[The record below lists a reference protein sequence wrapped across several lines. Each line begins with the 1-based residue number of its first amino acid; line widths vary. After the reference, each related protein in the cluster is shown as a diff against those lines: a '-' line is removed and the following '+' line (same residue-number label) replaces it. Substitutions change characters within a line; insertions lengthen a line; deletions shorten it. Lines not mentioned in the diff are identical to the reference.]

1 MSIAQDVRYG
11 LRILRRNLGF
21 TLIAALTLALGIGA
35 NTAIFSVADAFL
47 LKPLPFPNLGR
58 LASVVIGQKA
68 PSAAADYY
76 DWKNQNRSFAE
87 LAAYRQTDVNLSG
100 SGRPEK
106 LFAAQVTANFF
117 ATLESQP
124 ALGRGFSNGEDEPG
138 QGQVA
143 ILSHVLWQSRFGSD
157 PNIVGRVVDLD
168 GKTHTIIGVMP
179 KAFEFPVP
187 TDVWTPLAFTPEERA
202 ARSTRN
208 LRVFGR
214 LKDGVS
220 LHTAQAELT
229 TISRQLEQAYPITNK
244 DRRASVL
251 PLAEFV
257 EGTITRSAMLLLLC
271 AVGVVLL
278 IACANIANLQLA
290 RATGREREMAVR
302 LALGAS
308 RWRLVRLLLS
318 ENMLLAV
325 ISGGLSLLF
334 ASFFLGMLLRSMPG
348 DIARLIPGWNQIGL
362 DERALLFTLGIA
374 LVSGVVSGLAPAMG
388 TSRPDLNETL
398 KEGGRS
404 STGGRAQHRLRSVFV
419 VGQIAVALVL
429 LVVAGL
435 FVKGVRGM
443 LTAGEVYDPRNVL
456 VLSVNLPQARYED
469 DASRAHFYRDALG
482 RLSAIPG
489 VQSAAAFTSIPLSNN
504 GVTWSDFQIEG
515 KPAPDEQHSPG
526 CILQSVSPEF
536 FPLLHIPMREGRAF
550 NAADQESG
558 LPVALVSQKL
568 ASRYFPNESAL
579 GKRIRLGAPDAPNS
593 GPWLVIVGITGDV
606 LYDWTN
612 RAPEAVIY
620 RPIAQAPLAE
630 SQFAMRVN
638 GDAASFV
645 QAARAQFETIDPL
658 LPVFGT
664 MSLSDAINES
674 FTGNTQIAG
683 MMGILGILALIIAIV
698 GVYGVVAYAVAERM
712 HEFGVRM
719 ALGAQRRDIFLLVMR
734 RGALLAAA
742 GLAIG
747 IPSALAM
754 AHLAQGVVFGAS
766 AADPFTY
773 LAVAIGL
780 VAITFLACY
789 VPASRATRVDPIRAL
804 RYE

>member
-1 MSIAQDVRYG
+1 VSLAQDVRYG

-47 LKPLPFPNLGR
+47 LKPLPFPNLSR
-58 LASVVIGQKA
+58 LASVVIGEKA

-76 DWKNQNRSFAE
+76 DWKSQSRSFDE
-87 LAAYRQTDVNLSG
+87 LAAYRQTDVNLLG
-100 SGRPEK
+100 GGQPEK
-106 LFAAQVTANFF
+106 LFAAQVTPNFL

-138 QGQVA
+138 QEQVA
-143 ILSHVLWQSRFGSD
+143 ILSHGLWVGRFGSD
-157 PNIVGRVVDLD
+157 PNIVGHVVDLD
-168 GKTHTIIGVMP
+168 GKPHAIVGVMP

-187 TDVWTPLAFTPEERA
+187 TDIWTPLALTPAERA
-202 ARSTRN
+202 VRSTRN

-214 LKDGVS
+214 LKEGVS
-220 LHTAQAELT
+220 LQTAQAELA
-229 TISRQLEQAYPITNK
+229 TISHQLEQAYPTTNK
-244 DRRASVL
+244 DRRANVM

-257 EGTITRSAMLLLLC
+257 EGNILRPTMVLLLC

-302 LALGAS
+302 MALGAS

-318 ENMLLAV
+318 ENMLLAL

-334 ASFFLGMLLRSMPG
+334 ASFCLGLLLRSMPG
-348 DIARLIPGWNQIGL
+348 DIARLIPGWDQIGL

-374 LVSGVVSGLAPAMG
+374 LVSGVASGLAPAMG
-388 TSRPDLNETL
+388 TSKPDLNETL

-404 STGGRAQHRLRSVFV
+404 STGGRAQHRLRGVFV

-429 LVVAGL
+429 LVVAAL
-435 FVKGVRGM
+435 FVRGLRGM
-443 LTAGEVYDPRNVL
+443 LSSGEVYEPQNVL
-456 VLSVNLPQARYED
+456 VLSVNLSQARYAD
-469 DASRAHFYRDALG
+469 DASRARFYRGALE
-482 RLSAIPG
+482 RLGGIPG
-489 VQSAAAFTSIPLSNN
+489 VLSTAAFSSIPLSNN

-536 FPLLHIPMREGRAF
+536 LPLLHVPIREGRAL
-550 NAADQESG
+550 NASDQASG
-558 LPVALVSQKL
+558 LAVALVSQKL
-568 ASRYFPNESAL
+568 ASRYFPHESAL
-579 GKRIRLGAPDAPNS
+579 GKRVRVGAPDSPAS
-593 GPWLVIVGITGDV
+593 GHWLVIVGITGNV

-612 RAPEAVIY
+612 RTPEAVIY
-620 RPIAQAPLAE
+620 RPVAQAPLAE

-638 GDAASFV
+638 GDAAGFV
-645 QAARAQFETIDPL
+645 QAARSQFETIDPL
-658 LPVFGT
+658 LPVFGA
-664 MSLSDAINES
+664 MSLRDAIHES

-683 MMGILGILALIIAIV
+683 IMGILGLLALFIAIV

-719 ALGAQRRDIFLLVMR
+719 ALGAQRRDIFVLVMR

-742 GLAIG
+742 GLTIG

-754 AHLAQGVVFGAS
+754 AQLAQGVVFGAS
-766 AADPFTY
+766 AADPWTY
-773 LAVAIGL
+773 IAVAIGL
-780 VAITFLACY
+780 VAITFFACY

>member
-1 MSIAQDVRYG
+1 MAEPLWVRY
-11 LRILRRNLGF
+11 
-21 TLIAALTLALGIGA
+21 
-35 NTAIFSVADAFL
+35 
-47 LKPLPFPNLGR
+47 
-58 LASVVIGQKA
+58 
-68 PSAAADYY
+68 
-76 DWKNQNRSFAE
+76 
-87 LAAYRQTDVNLSG
+87 
-100 SGRPEK
+100 
-106 LFAAQVTANFF
+106 
-117 ATLESQP
+117 
-124 ALGRGFSNGEDEPG
+124 
-138 QGQVA
+138 
-143 ILSHVLWQSRFGSD
+143 

-168 GKTHTIIGVMP
+168 GKTYTIIGVMP

-220 LHTAQAELT
+220 LQTAQAELT

-550 NAADQESG
+550 NTSDRESDC
-558 LPVALVSQKL
+558 P
-568 ASRYFPNESAL
+568 
-579 GKRIRLGAPDAPNS
+579 
-593 GPWLVIVGITGDV
+593 
-606 LYDWTN
+606 
-612 RAPEAVIY
+612 
-620 RPIAQAPLAE
+620 
-630 SQFAMRVN
+630 
-638 GDAASFV
+638 
-645 QAARAQFETIDPL
+645 
-658 LPVFGT
+658 
-664 MSLSDAINES
+664 
-674 FTGNTQIAG
+674 
-683 MMGILGILALIIAIV
+683 
-698 GVYGVVAYAVAERM
+698 
-712 HEFGVRM
+712 
-719 ALGAQRRDIFLLVMR
+719 
-734 RGALLAAA
+734 
-742 GLAIG
+742 
-747 IPSALAM
+747 
-754 AHLAQGVVFGAS
+754 
-766 AADPFTY
+766 
-773 LAVAIGL
+773 
-780 VAITFLACY
+780 
-789 VPASRATRVDPIRAL
+789 
-804 RYE
+804 